1 MTLQSPSF
9 GPPLPPEKQN
19 VLPRDDRQNLMTPAA
34 VGQHPHARG
43 PHAAVEMVRTWG
55 AADVV
60 DGAVA
65 GLTLGQFNAVRRN
78 VGGVVAVRDGEL
90 DIVVLA
96 DEALVRDGLARA
108 MDGAGGAD
116 EGSRDTSCGG
126 RKGGKEGKQSEDLH
140 VGATEVRWRK
150 GRRK

>member
-34 VGQHPHARG
+34 VGQHPHARA

-65 GLTLGQFNAVRRN
+65 GLAFSQFDTVRRN
-78 VGGVVAVRDGEL
+78 VGGVVAVRD
-90 DIVVLA
+90 
-96 DEALVRDGLARA
+96 
-108 MDGAGGAD
+108 
-116 EGSRDTSCGG
+116 
-126 RKGGKEGKQSEDLH
+126 
-140 VGATEVRWRK
+140 
-150 GRRK
+150 